1 MSFSSLVFLLIY
13 LPISFITFYVSP
25 SKLKRYV
32 LLAISLIFYMLSSIK
47 ALPLLI
53 CTIIVNYL
61 IALAME
67 KYSKKKIILA
77 IGIILNALL
86 LLFYKYTNFISSNI
100 NSIFSTNIPQ
110 LNLILPLG
118 ISFYT
123 FQVISYL
130 VDVYRNKIK
139 VEKNVVDFAI
149 YVSFFPR
156 IVSGPIVRY
165 EQFKENLVN
174 LKNPNLENIVLGLKR
189 ICFGL
194 GKVLIL
200 STIMGQVWDSTY
212 ASNVSA
218 LAAWLGIICY
228 SFQLYLNFSGYMDI
242 AVGLGILFGISLPEN
257 FDYPY
262 ISETIT
268 EFWRRWH
275 ITLGTWFKDYIY
287 IPLGGNRK
295 GNIYV
300 NIFIVFLLTGL
311 WHGASWNFIIWGI
324 YHGIWRIVEKL
335 IMDKELYKKVP
346 KIIKQISTYIIVIL
360 GWVLFAS
367 GGTRE
372 AIGYYKKMIGI
383 GVNNVQFDIR
393 YFADKYYIFFLV
405 ISIIV
410 SLPIIKKLKEKL
422 KNHIKEPAQEVIS
435 GIFALV
441 ILAISIV
448 FIINNAYTPSLY
460 AQF

>member
-1 MSFSSLVFLLIY
+1 MSFSSLVFLLIF
-13 LPISFITFYVSP
+13 LPISFITFYISP
-25 SKLKRYV
+25 QKLKRYV
-32 LLAISLIFYMLSSIK
+32 LLAISLIFYTLSSIK
-47 ALPLLI
+47 ALPILI

-61 IALAME
+61 IALVID
-67 KYSKKKIILA
+67 KYNKKKIILA
-77 IGIILNALL
+77 LGIVLNVVL

-100 NSIFSTNIPQ
+100 NSIFSTNIPK

-118 ISFYT
+118 ISFYI

-130 VDVYRNKIK
+130 VDVYKNKIK
-139 VEKNVVDFAI
+139 VEKNIINFATYI
-149 YVSFFPR
+149 CFFPR
-156 IVSGPIVRY
+156 IVSGPIVKY
-165 EQFKENLVN
+165 EQFKENILD
-174 LKNPNLENIVLGLKR
+174 LKNPNLQNIVLGLKR

-212 ASNVSA
+212 TSDVSA

-242 AVGLGILFGISLPEN
+242 AIGLGALFGIKLPEN

-262 ISETIT
+262 ISKSIT

-295 GNIYV
+295 GNTYV

-311 WHGASWNFIIWGI
+311 WHGASWNFILWGI
-324 YHGIWRIVEKL
+324 YHGGWRIIEKL
-335 IMDKELYKKVP
+335 IMGKELYKKIP
-346 KIIKQISTYIIVIL
+346 KIIKQIGTYIIVIL

-367 GGTRE
+367 GDTRE
-372 AIGYYKKMIGI
+372 AVGYYKKMIGI
-383 GVNNVQFDIR
+383 GVSNVQFDLR
-393 YFADKYYIFFLV
+393 YFANKYYIFFLI

-422 KNHIKEPAQEVIS
+422 KNYIKEPVQEVIS

-441 ILAISIV
+441 ILSISIV